1 MPREL
6 EKIEY
11 LDINTM
17 VQIKKLT
24 NGHLSWFI
32 RTYLKDTTA
41 QLQHVYHAFD
51 NKMVAPYLID
61 EIEQAYIHLVAD
73 TQLHLSDIEEITTF
87 PAYLNRVACI
97 ASLPDAFILEQA
109 PILARLAKFY
119 AWSIENK
126 LIDIPKKKK
135 SMLI

>member
-6 EKIEY
+6 EKIDY
-11 LDINTM
+11 LDINTLL
-17 VQIKKLT
+17 QLKKLT
-24 NGHLSWFI
+24 NGNISWFI
-32 RTYLKDTTA
+32 KRYLDDTPATT
-41 QLQHVYHAFD
+41 QHIYHAFEG
-51 NKMVAPYLID
+51 KLVAPYLID
-61 EIEQAYIHLVAD
+61 EIERAYMHFMGDIGI
-73 TQLHLSDIEEITTF
+73 HLSDIEEITTF
-87 PAYLNRVACI
+87 QSFLNRVACI
-97 ASLPDAFILEQA
+97 GSLPDAFVLEQA